1 MESVCACSLIAMMR
15 LGRVVL
21 NHKKQKTLGG
31 LDMKKVVGI
40 LVMVMV
46 LFALTACGSS
56 EQAAEPV
63 AEVGTLEAPAEEA
76 QQFVTVTYFDA
87 AGTPQDAR
95 VVKSP
100 TSVAIFDWGIL
111 DILYTLGWENTGIE
125 TLIIPTNALPF
136 EINWFTSQDFVITGG
151 TLHYVNW
158 DILDLVQPELVIL
171 GTRSFAHNAAGE
183 TTSPEVRA
191 ELRTEADE
199 KYPDTAFIRLTQNS
213 TRSNLL
219 EDLEH
224 NVYVLQQI
232 FPQIAD
238 ELQTYLDASVTA
250 LNDLREKV
258 QDSEAT
264 ALFVMLW
271 EDRMSIFLPDGRF
284 HMVYN
289 EFGFLP
295 AAYDL
300 PEWGDQHGFDARAEF
315 ILSVDPDVILLLDR
329 TDMDSPNG
337 GVGVQNFMA
346 DSIIQSTTAAQEG
359 HIYVLQGNPWY
370 TLLGGLGALDIMIA
384 NIMVFTSTLS

>member
-1 MESVCACSLIAMMR
+1 
-15 LGRVVL
+15 
-21 NHKKQKTLGG
+21 
-31 LDMKKVVGI
+31 MKKGIGI
-40 LVMVMV
+40 LMMMV
-46 LFALTACGSS
+46 LFALTACGSF
-56 EQAAEPV
+56 EQAPAPTQTAEPV
-63 AEVGTLEAPAEEA
+63 AEMGTLDTIVEDTQE
-76 QQFVTVTYFDA
+76 FITLTYFDA
-87 AGTPQDAR
+87 AGTAQEVS
-95 VVKSP
+95 VVQSP
-100 TSVAIFDWGIL
+100 TTVAIFDWGIL
-111 DILYTLGWENTGIE
+111 DILYTIGWENTGIE
-125 TLIIPTNALPF
+125 RLIIPTNALPS
-136 EINWFTSQDFVITGG
+136 EIDWFTSQDFVITGG

-158 DILDLVQPELVIL
+158 DVLDLVQPELVIL

-183 TTSPEVRA
+183 TTSPEART
-191 ELRTEADE
+191 ELRAEADE

-213 TRSNLL
+213 TRSHLM
-219 EDLEH
+219 EDLTH
-224 NVYVLQQI
+224 NVHVLQQI

-238 ELQTYLDASVTA
+238 ELQAYLDHSVDA
-250 LNDLREKV
+250 LNNLREKV
-258 QDSEAT
+258 QESEAT

-284 HMVYN
+284 HMVYD

-346 DSIIQSTTAAQEG
+346 DSIIQSTTAAGEG
-359 HIYVLQGNPWY
+359 HIYVLQGNQWY

-384 NIMVFTSTLS
+384 NVMMFVDTLG

>member
-1 MESVCACSLIAMMR
+1 
-15 LGRVVL
+15 
-21 NHKKQKTLGG
+21 
-31 LDMKKVVGI
+31 MKKVVGI

-213 TRSNLL
+213 TRSNLI

-329 TDMDSPNG
+329 TDMDSLNG

-346 DSIIQSTTAAQEG
+346 DSIIQSTTATQEG